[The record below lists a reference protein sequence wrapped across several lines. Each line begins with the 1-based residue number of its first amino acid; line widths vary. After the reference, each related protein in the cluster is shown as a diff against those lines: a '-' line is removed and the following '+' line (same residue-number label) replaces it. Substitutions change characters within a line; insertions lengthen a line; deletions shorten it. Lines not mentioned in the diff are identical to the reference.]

1 MWWIALLPDPSAE
14 PGPALAWWAL
24 GYTPRVT
31 RLQDAVVLEVQAS
44 LRLFGGAPALLRRL
58 MAEAGALGVQ
68 RMGVAPTAL
77 AALALARSLPPGER
91 RLRRCHAAR
100 LSATLDALPLQVLPE
115 VARHAELLQR
125 LGCQTLGQVRALPRA
140 GLARRFGADLSNA
153 LDRAHGQRPEVFD
166 WQVLPEQF
174 EQHLA
179 CPSLVEQAAGLMW
192 GAHRLLQALAVWL
205 AARHSGVTGVRLAW
219 QHDPRRGC
227 APGAEL
233 VVHTAQPT
241 REVAHLERL
250 LAEHLARVTLAAP
263 VQALSL
269 QALGVQRWGPDS
281 ASLLPQDLAG
291 GEPLPIC
298 LERLSARLGPGRVLA
313 GHLQADHRPH
323 HMQHWQPAIE
333 ALAPSAGVHPA
344 TATAWQPPWLLPEP
358 EPLRLVGER
367 PQYRGPLTLLAGP
380 ERLEAGWWDGS
391 GSADPDLTLRD
402 YFIARSAQAGLLWV
416 FRVRPLNAQRG
427 SPIRWFLHG
436 VFG

>member
-1 MWWIALLPDPSAE
+1 MWWIALLPAPLAE

-24 GYTPRVT
+24 GYTPRVA
-31 RLQDAVVLEVQAS
+31 RLQGAVVLEVQAS

-68 RMGVAPTAL
+68 RIGVAPTAL
-77 AALALARSLPPGER
+77 AALALARSLPPGQR
-91 RLRRCHAAR
+91 RLRRCHGAR
-100 LSATLDALPLQVLPE
+100 LTATLDALPLQALPE
-115 VARHAELLQR
+115 VAQHAELLQQ

-140 GLARRFGADLSNA
+140 GLARRFGADLSGA

-192 GAHRLLQALAVWL
+192 GARQLLQALSVWL
-205 AARHSGVTGVRLAW
+205 AARHSGVTGVCLAW
-219 QHDPRRGC
+219 RHDPRRGC
-227 APGAEL
+227 EPGGEL
-233 VVHTAQPT
+233 VVHTAQAT

-313 GHLQADHRPH
+313 GRLQADHRPQ
-323 HMQHWQPAIE
+323 HMQHWQPATE
-333 ALAPSAGVHPA
+333 ASAPHAAMHPA
-344 TATAWQPPWLLPEP
+344 PATAWQPPWLLPEP
-358 EPLRLVGER
+358 EPLRVVGER
-367 PQYRGPLTLLAGP
+367 PQYRGPLALLAGP
-380 ERLEAGWWDGS
+380 ERLEAGWWEGP

-402 YFIARSAQAGLLWV
+402 YFIARSARAGLLWV
-416 FRVRPLNAQRG
+416 FRVRPLNAHQG
-427 SPIRWFLHG
+427 SPTRWFLHG

>member
-1 MWWIALLPDPSAE
+1 MWWIALLPDPLVE

-24 GYTPRVT
+24 GYTPRVAW
-31 RLQDAVVLEVQAS
+31 LQGAVVLEVQAS

-68 RMGVAPTAL
+68 RIGVAPTAL
-77 AALALARSLPPGER
+77 AALALARSLPPGQK

-100 LSATLDALPLQVLPE
+100 LPAMLDALPLEVLSE
-115 VARHAELLQR
+115 VALHAELLR
-125 LGCQTLGQVRALPRA
+125 GLGCQTLGQVRALPRA
-140 GLARRFGADLSNA
+140 GLARRFGAELSNA
-153 LDRAHGQRPEVFD
+153 LDRAHGLRPEVFD

-179 CPSLVEQAAGLMW
+179 CPSLVEHAAGLMW
-192 GAHRLLQALAVWL
+192 GARQLLQALAVWL
-205 AARHSGVTGVRLAW
+205 AARHCGVSGVRLAW

-227 APGAEL
+227 EPVAGL

-250 LAEHLARVTLAAP
+250 LAEHLAHVTLAAP

-313 GHLQADHRPH
+313 GRLQADHRPQ
-323 HMQHWQPAIE
+323 HMQHWQPAME
-333 ALAPSAGVHPA
+333 RPA
-344 TATAWQPPWLLPEP
+344 TPAAMRPAPATAWQPPWLLPEP

-367 PQYRGPLTLLAGP
+367 PQYGGPLTLLAGP
-380 ERLEAGWWDGS
+380 ERLEAGWWDGP
-391 GSADPDLTLRD
+391 GPTDPDLTLRD
-402 YFIARSAQAGLLWV
+402 YFIARSARAGLLWV
-416 FRVRPLNAQRG
+416 FRVRPLNAHQG
-427 SPIRWFLHG
+427 SPMRWFLHG